1 MLEQAYL
8 TQEVISQY
16 FPLSLQYVGKLDIID
31 LVCLTDQ
38 NSTEKSCAKFTLVLP
53 TEEVQLKVSGNSSLQ
68 RVELIG
74 GLVLLLSR
82 GWDYKGAEA

>member
-1 MLEQAYL
+1 MLEQVYL

-53 TEEVQLKVSGNSSLQ
+53 TEEVQLKVSENSSL
-68 RVELIG
+68 
-74 GLVLLLSR
+74 
-82 GWDYKGAEA
+82 